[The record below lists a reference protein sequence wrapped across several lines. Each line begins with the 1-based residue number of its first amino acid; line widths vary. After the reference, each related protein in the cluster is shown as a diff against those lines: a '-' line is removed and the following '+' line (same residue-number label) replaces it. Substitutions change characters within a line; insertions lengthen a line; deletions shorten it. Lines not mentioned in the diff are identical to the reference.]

1 MTIPKDSDIYPIVS
15 INMGSCD
22 ADITHVG
29 EREEREGGGFIFRRL
44 RARSDSNFL

>member
-1 MTIPKDSDIYPIVS
+1 MTITKDSEIYPIVS

-29 EREEREGGGFIFRRL
+29 EREGEREGFIFRRL

>member
-1 MTIPKDSDIYPIVS
+1 MTITKDSDIYPLVS

-29 EREEREGGGFIFRRL
+29 ERGIYL
-44 RARSDSNFL
+44 SPS